1 MIKQIHRICSWGDLY
16 YSNKDNKIELLKQDL
31 LDLHSN
37 VNNDITF
44 RDALYICGQWIIIS
58 TLIEYYSE
66 WKMTASVDQ
75 YLSAMAWM
83 WFSDT
88 HIVWQKLVDAILD
101 SRYTKVLDSE
111 WNIIEWENFIP
122 MSFEFLENEIKKIL
136 ATKIDLWN

>member
-1 MIKQIHRICSWGDLY
+1 M
-16 YSNKDNKIELLKQDL
+16 LKQDL

>member
-31 LDLHSN
+31 LNLHSN
-37 VNNDITF
+37 VNNNITF

-66 WKMTASVDQ
+66 WKMTASVEQ
-75 YLSAMAWM
+75 YLSAMEWM
-83 WFSDT
+83 WFPDS
-88 HIVWQKLVDAILD
+88 HIVWQRLVDAILD
-101 SRYTKVLDSE
+101 SRYTKVLDWE